1 MAETNENIQ
10 TQGSGN
16 EPAQETQQLSG
27 QSSPV
32 PFEISV
38 LPLQQTTLFPETV
51 VPLAV
56 GRSRS
61 ITAVESALATEE
73 KLLACIS
80 IRTENMTGA
89 DATPGDLY
97 NVGTL
102 VQVKRMMRSDE
113 TMQLIVQGTE
123 RVKVL
128 EWIQEQ
134 PYLRARVEINFRIR
148 LVIAAR
154 IGPSKKSRLL
164 RLHHCVEST
173 RAAFRIQPARVR
185 SDVAPI

>member
-1 MAETNENIQ
+1 MVENIEPQ
-10 TQGSGN
+10 TSANTPGQV
-16 EPAQETQQLSG
+16 TQQ
-27 QSSPV
+27 QAQQAQAV

-123 RVKVL
+123 RIKV
-128 EWIQEQ
+128 
-134 PYLRARVEINFRIR
+134 
-148 LVIAAR
+148 
-154 IGPSKKSRLL
+154 
-164 RLHHCVEST
+164 
-173 RAAFRIQPARVR
+173 
-185 SDVAPI
+185 